1 MTDISKYRS
10 LAVSH
15 DTYDKIGKIA
25 KILAPG
31 VTLSRAQTIKVIVDE
46 KEEIKWQVHKVYFQK
61 RLIFTS
67 NVIR

>member
-15 DTYDKIGKIA
+15 ETYDKIGKIA

-46 KEEIKWQVHKVYFQK
+46 KAKKLNGKYTKSISK
-61 RLIFTS
+61 S
-67 NVIR
+67 D

>member
-15 DTYDKIGKIA
+15 ETYDKIGKIA

-46 KEEIKWQVHKVYFQK
+46 KVKKLNGKYTKSISK
-61 RLIFTS
+61 S
-67 NVIR
+67 D

>member
-15 DTYDKIGKIA
+15 NFNYTYDKKTWQNSQESM
-25 KILAPG
+25 APG

-46 KEEIKWQVHKVYFQK
+46 KVKKLNGKYAKSISK
-61 RLIFTS
+61 S
-67 NVIR
+67 D

>member
-15 DTYDKIGKIA
+15 ETYDKIGKIA
-25 KILAPG
+25 KCLAPG

-46 KEEIKWQVHKVYFQK
+46 KAKKLNGKYTKSISK
-61 RLIFTS
+61 RD
-67 NVIR
+67 

>member
-15 DTYDKIGKIA
+15 ETYDKIGKIA

-31 VTLSRAQTIKVIVDE
+31 VTLSRAQTIKVIVD
-46 KEEIKWQVHKVYFQK
+46 KKVKKLNGKYTK
-61 RLIFTS
+61 SIS
-67 NVIR
+67 KSD

>member
-1 MTDISKYRS
+1 MTDINKYRS

-46 KEEIKWQVHKVYFQK
+46 KVKKLNGKYTKSISK
-61 RLIFTS
+61 S
-67 NVIR
+67 D